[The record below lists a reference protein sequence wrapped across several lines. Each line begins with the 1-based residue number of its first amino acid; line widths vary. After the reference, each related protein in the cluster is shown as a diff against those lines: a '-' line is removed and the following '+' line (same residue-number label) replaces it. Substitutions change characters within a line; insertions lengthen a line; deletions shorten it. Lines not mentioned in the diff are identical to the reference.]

1 MIELSREAAAESLLT
16 PTVAASRLNS
26 NFANFLGLTPKA
38 ICCRRLAT
46 SENCCRTVF
55 PISTSRPVP
64 GLFGAVG

>member
-26 NFANFLGLTPKA
+26 KFATLLGLTPKA
-38 ICCRRLAT
+38 IGCRRFAT
-46 SENCCRTVF
+46 SENCCRTVS
-55 PISTSRPVP
+55 PISTFRPVL